1 MTLAAV
7 VDRVVAVAA
16 ANKRLPEAET
26 KAVLIEPILDALG
39 WDTRDLGAVRR
50 EVPVAGGTNVDYGL
64 LDGAG
69 HVRLHVEAKALG
81 TNLGIKVVTQTVNY
95 ANGAGVP
102 WAVLT
107 DGLRWHV
114 LWSNAPVAND
124 RKEVFAVDLTDLTGP
139 DATEA
144 DRAATLA
151 QLGLLARARV
161 EAGDLDERGRSLF
174 DVAVVRGVLDDLFT
188 RPPAEL
194 VDLVAGRLRHPVE
207 PDRIRAALVSVG
219 RPFTDAPTATAPR
232 SIASTPPAKTPGS
245 RKQGP
250 RRPHTYEEHF
260 GNASQ
265 AVVDLYQ
272 RFHEAVMARDPRMVR
287 EFKSKAVNYSLGPA
301 KRDIVVTVVPQ
312 ASRLKLFFVLPG
324 DRADTDPELR
334 NMRPGGPGTVGIGHH
349 GHGDVMAPLTADNL
363 EERLTLVD
371 EAIAAHQHRTQ
382 GPAT

>member
-1 MTLAAV
+1 MTLAAT
-7 VDRVVAVAA
+7 VDRVLTVAA
-16 ANKRLPEAET
+16 ANKRLNEDET

-39 WDTRDLGAVRR
+39 WDTRDLAAVRR

-64 LDGAG
+64 LDAG
-69 HVRLHVEAKALG
+69 GEVRLHVEAKALG
-81 TNLGIKVVTQTVNY
+81 TKLGIKVVTQTVNY

-124 RKEVFAVDLTDLTGP
+124 RKEVFAVDLTDLAGP
-139 DATEA
+139 DTTEA
-144 DRAATLA
+144 DRIAALA
-151 QLGLLARARV
+151 QLGLLARSRV

-174 DVAVVRGVLDDLFT
+174 DVAAVRGVLDDLFT

-194 VDLVAGRLRHPVE
+194 VDLVTGRLRHPVD
-207 PDRIRAALVSVG
+207 PDRVRAALVSVG
-219 RPFTDAPTATAPR
+219 RPFTDAPRASRPTTASA
-232 SIASTPPAKTPGS
+232 AKAPGS

-250 RRPHTYEEHF
+250 RRSHTYEEHF

-287 EFKSKAVNYSLGPA
+287 EFKSKAVNYALGPA
-301 KRDIVVTVVPQ
+301 ARDIVVTVVPQ
-312 ASRLKLFFVLPG
+312 SSRLKLFFVLPG
-324 DRADTDPELR
+324 DRADADLALR
-334 NMRPGGPGTVGIGHH
+334 NMRPDGPGTRGIGHH

-363 EERLTLVD
+363 EDRLGLVD
-371 EAIAAHQHRTQ
+371 EAIAAHEHRTH
-382 GPAT
+382 GRPT